1 MNFLEEASYHPRG
14 GGVCKAPGV
23 SSSQCSSWR
32 FSAQPLPQ
40 PTGPQHFGC
49 TGREPT
55 GAWSGGV
62 PKGLQHSRG
71 RSRRGTHTFKVLR
84 TASQQTTSHP
94 KLAGVEGCGMKSR
107 DAAILQ
113 LLISCPW
120 VTKCT
125 FPWLPEFC
133 CQLLWRPCRASHPKC
148 SYPATFLQGIQL
160 QEKNTSS
167 VVIDGR
173 FCSSGRKRWS
183 MVHRGDEHSQ
193 GLDLARARSFPLS
206 PVIQMKAQG
215 TGGF

>member
-1 MNFLEEASYHPRG
+1 MCPRG
-14 GGVCKAPGV
+14 CSTPEAEAGGAHTPSR
-23 SSSQCSSWR
+23 SSEQHHNK
-32 FSAQPLPQ
+32 PP
-40 PTGPQHFGC
+40 PT
-49 TGREPT
+49 
-55 GAWSGGV
+55 
-62 PKGLQHSRG
+62 
-71 RSRRGTHTFKVLR
+71 
-84 TASQQTTSHP
+84 P